1 MPGFMSSS
9 TAITICKVD
18 SPNPFEVEALRSH
31 AFTPDIDADG
41 KRFGWVGL
49 GDPLDTDGFALAS
62 MSAQYAGFSFR
73 LDTRKASGA
82 VIRLQLAEAVREEIA
97 SGKKVGSKRK
107 KELKELITAK
117 LTAKAEFVP
126 SVIDCLWDAEKN
138 RLLVASASAKA
149 IQPVLE
155 LFKTSLGMEATPI
168 MPSSDMPRL
177 FSEILRGDG
186 YACAGC
192 TLHAM
197 GSASLAATEQTEE
210 KSAIAVQN
218 SLNAVAQALDEGMA
232 IQKLH
237 LVATSVSDADWQ
249 VDFTLDAMLGISGL
263 RLPKP
268 EKGADEDATFLL
280 NADTCAIVAD
290 LVEDLAKLE
299 SKAACQ

>member
-9 TAITICKVD
+9 TAMTICKVD
-18 SPNPFEVEALRSH
+18 APKPFEVESLRSH

-82 VIRLQLAEAVREEIA
+82 VVRLQLAEAVREEMA

-117 LTAKAEFVP
+117 LTAKVEFVP
-126 SVIDCLWDAEKN
+126 SVIDCLWDTERN
-138 RLLVASASAKA
+138 RLLVASVSPKA
-149 IQPVLE
+149 VQPVLD
-155 LFKTSLGMEATPI
+155 LFRASFGMEASPVTPCGDI
-168 MPSSDMPRL
+168 PKL
-177 FSEILRGDG
+177 FTEILRGDG
-186 YACAGC
+186 YPCLGY

-210 KSAIAVQN
+210 KSAVAVQN
-218 SLNAVAQALDEGMA
+218 SLNAVAQALDEGMV

-237 LVATSVSDADWQ
+237 LVATSSSDPDWQ

-280 NADTCAIVAD
+280 NADTCSIVAN
-290 LVEDLAKLE
+290 LVEELAK
-299 SKAACQ
+299 A